1 MKRIFRTL
9 LMAVALFFAG
19 QTTASAAGERALPVS
34 NNAGIDTVSY
44 VTGLQLSN
52 NIKNSIVPYFKLD
65 YKTIVSVIDKLVGT
79 DKKIK
84 IEGIVITPD
93 NVQEV
98 GEKIFNEELF
108 KRVSAAASDTTG
120 KTPIFRDIKEQKIA
134 ETVFGAD
141 IAYGMANAPYPI
153 DKKSFMKA
161 LVDNNNG
168 KPLFT
173 ESESMEYIQHYY
185 TNVLPKKNL
194 EASNEWLA
202 KNAKKVKGIKTTASG
217 LMYKIVAPGDMNVKP
232 MKDSDKVKVL
242 YTGRTRKG
250 KVFDSN
256 RWADMPADRQKMI
269 SQYSPEKAGKDSPIE
284 FALNQVI
291 KGWTEGMKFIGK
303 GGKIVLWI
311 PASLAYGEKGAGDN
325 IGPNEALYFDIEL
338 LDVTSK

>member
-1 MKRIFRTL
+1 
-9 LMAVALFFAG
+9 MAVAVFSASHSMAA
-19 QTTASAAGERALPVS
+19 TAENSMPPVTS
-34 NNAGIDTVSY
+34 NAEIDTISY
-44 VTGLQLSN
+44 MTGLQLSN
-52 NIKNSIVPYFKLD
+52 GIKNSMLPYFKFD
-65 YKTIVSVIDKLVGT
+65 YETIVSVIDKLAGT

-93 NVQEV
+93 NVQEL
-98 GEKIFNEELF
+98 GEKIFNDDLF
-108 KRVSAAASDTTG
+108 KRVGVAASDTTG

-134 ETVFGAD
+134 ETVFGAE
-141 IAYGMANAPYPI
+141 IAYGMAEAPFPV
-153 DKKSFMKA
+153 DKKSLMQA
-161 LVDNNNG
+161 LYDNYNG
-168 KPLFT
+168 KALFT
-173 ESESMEYIQHYY
+173 ESECQEYARYY
-185 TNVLPKKNL
+185 NSNVLPKINL

-284 FALNQVI
+284 FALNEVI